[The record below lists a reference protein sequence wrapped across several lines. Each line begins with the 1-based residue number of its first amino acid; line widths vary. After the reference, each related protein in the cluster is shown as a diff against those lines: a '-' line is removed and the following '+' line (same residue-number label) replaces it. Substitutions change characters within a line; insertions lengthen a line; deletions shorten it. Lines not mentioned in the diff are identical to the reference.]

1 MCLSVCVSVSV
12 SVSVC
17 VCLCVCL
24 SVCVCACA
32 GASPHPLQSCAGVHP
47 LQQRGG
53 PRLHASAPERIPA
66 RRQSGSSQRHLQA
79 RRGAFRLDLKA
90 QYVCFCIFKMIK
102 AKLDAAMKED
112 VHR

>member
-1 MCLSVCVSVSV
+1 MCLSVCVCLCVCLSLCVSVSV

-17 VCLCVCL
+17 VR
-24 SVCVCACA
+24 A

-79 RRGAFRLDLKA
+79 RRGAFRLNLKA